1 MNNITYR
8 ITTPDGSN
16 GGSYNFSILCKDDLN
31 SASEPHRIDI
41 SLKLDSDKEG
51 WSYHYIVFSDLPEK
65 LAYLGQALEYN
76 RRTTGNKDLKSTLR
90 HALSQLTDLMENLGD
105 SEARELLNSWFNKQF

>member
-8 ITTPDGSN
+8 ITTPVGSN
-16 GGSYNFSILCKDDLN
+16 GGSYNFSILCMDDLDR
-31 SASEPHRIDI
+31 ASEPHRIDI

-51 WSYHYIVFSDLPEK
+51 WSYHFTVLSVPSKEIAYMGLDLEN
-65 LAYLGQALEYN
+65 N
-76 RRTTGNKDLKSTLR
+76 RRTTGNKDLKSALR

>member
-8 ITTPDGSN
+8 IMAPVSSN
-16 GGSYNFSILCKDDLN
+16 GDSYNFSILCKDDLN

-51 WSYHYIVFSDLPEK
+51 WSYHFIVLGGLPEEI
-65 LAYLGQALEYN
+65 AYLGQELEYN
-76 RRTTGNKDLKSTLR
+76 RRTTGNANRKITLR
-90 HALSQLTDLMENLGD
+90 HAISQLTELMKNLGD
-105 SEARELLNSWFNKQF
+105 AESEKLLNNWFNKQF

>member
-1 MNNITYR
+1 MNHIKYR
-8 ITTPDGSN
+8 IKEPISN
-16 GGSYNFSILCKDDLN
+16 KGDYSFSIIRIDDRD
-31 SASEPHRIDI
+31 SFSEPQTINI
-41 SLKLDSDKEG
+41 ALQLDSDKEG
-51 WSYHYIVFSDLPEK
+51 WSYHYFVFSDLPEE
-65 LAYLGQALEYN
+65 LAYLGQELEYN

>member
-1 MNNITYR
+1 MNKITYR

-51 WSYHYIVFSDLPEK
+51 WSYHFTVLSSLPTDLG
-65 LAYLGQALEYN
+65 YLGQDLEAN
-76 RRTTGNKDLKSTLR
+76 RRTTGNNDRKCTLR
-90 HALSQLTDLMENLGD
+90 HALSQLADLMESLGD
-105 SEARELLNSWFNKQF
+105 TDAGNLLTNWFNKQF

>member
-1 MNNITYR
+1 MSNITYR
-8 ITTPDGSN
+8 ITEPVSSN
-16 GGSYNFSILCKDDLN
+16 GDSYNFSILCKDDLN

-51 WSYHYIVFSDLPEK
+51 WSYHFTVLSIPPKEI
-65 LAYLGQALEYN
+65 AYLGQDLEYN
-76 RRTTGNKDLKSTLR
+76 RRTTGNYDRKSTLR

-105 SEARELLNSWFNKQF
+105 TGAGNLLTNWFNKQF

>member
-8 ITTPDGSN
+8 IMAPVSSN
-16 GGSYNFSILCKDDLN
+16 GDSYNFSILCKDDLN

-51 WSYHYIVFSDLPEK
+51 WSYHFIVLGGLPEEI
-65 LAYLGQALEYN
+65 AYLGQDLEYN
-76 RRTTGNKDLKSTLR
+76 RRTTGNNDRKCTLR
-90 HALSQLTDLMENLGD
+90 HALSQLADLMESLGD
-105 SEARELLNSWFNKQF
+105 TEAGDLLTNWFNKQF

>member
-8 ITTPDGSN
+8 IMKPVSSN
-16 GGSYNFSILCKDDLN
+16 GDSYNFSILCKDDLN

-41 SLKLDSDKEG
+41 SLKLNSDKEG
-51 WSYHYIVFSDLPEK
+51 WSYHFTVLSIPPKEI
-65 LAYLGQALEYN
+65 AYLGLDLETN
-76 RRTTGNKDLKSTLR
+76 RRTTGNNDRKSTLR

-105 SEARELLNSWFNKQF
+105 TEAQELLNAWFNKQF